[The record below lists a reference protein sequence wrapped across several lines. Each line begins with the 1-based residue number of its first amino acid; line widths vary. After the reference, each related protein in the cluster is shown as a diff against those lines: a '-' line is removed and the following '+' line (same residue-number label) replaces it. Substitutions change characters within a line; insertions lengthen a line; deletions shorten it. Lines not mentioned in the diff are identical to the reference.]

1 MPKQDDDFERRS
13 RLISLVYEVLR
24 DMETPAEAEGAT
36 EIATLSALSQA
47 FAERAIAWQSSK
59 PPRSGLAASR
69 VHNDGFRHVKTGRP
83 LRHTLSGMRRRR
95 ARLDE

>member
-24 DMETPAEAEGAT
+24 DMETPAEGAT
-36 EIATLSALSQA
+36 EISTLSALSQA